1 MYIASQYYQINNF
14 LDSFSLLFDVFSL
27 VVPKSLA
34 EFFFCNPHL
43 ALTQELHYCFSS
55 FRALPLTKYRS
66 NLKALDSSNFYIL
79 VVFKE
84 DCSFFRW
91 VKH

>member
-1 MYIASQYYQINNF
+1 MF
-14 LDSFSLLFDVFSL
+14 E
-27 VVPKSLA
+27 VPKSLA
-34 EFFFCNPHL
+34 EFCNPHL
-43 ALTQELHYCFSS
+43 ALTQELQYCFSS
-55 FRALPLTKYRS
+55 FRALPLRKYRS